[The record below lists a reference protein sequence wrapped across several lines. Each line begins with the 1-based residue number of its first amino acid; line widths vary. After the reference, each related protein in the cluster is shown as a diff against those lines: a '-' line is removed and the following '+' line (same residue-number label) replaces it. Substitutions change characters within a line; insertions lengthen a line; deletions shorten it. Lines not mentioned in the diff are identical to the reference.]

1 MGIME
6 PGKGLMNKLYYWFDL
21 YGPTQTRPSG
31 SKVNVLF
38 GLLFGSVISAVAVV
52 MDLKSDGTLSSA
64 TMLLVFG
71 VIALAAGVDVFKS
84 LIKSKFS
91 AQLAKNIPEEKRIEL
106 ERDEAEGFEDSG
118 VVGVN

>member
-1 MGIME
+1 MGMLE

-21 YGPTQTRPSG
+21 YGPTQTRPSS

-38 GLLFGSVISAVAVV
+38 GLIFGGIVSAVAVV
-52 MDLKSDGTLSSA
+52 LDLLDGEMSSA
-64 TMLLVFG
+64 TMLLVFS

-91 AQLAKNIPEEKRIEL
+91 AQLAENMPIEKALEL
-106 ERDEAEGFEDSG
+106 DRDEKEGYEDSG
-118 VVGVN
+118 VVG

>member
-21 YGPTQTRPSG
+21 YGPSQTRPSS

-38 GLLFGSVISAVAVV
+38 GLIFGGIVSAIAVV
-52 MDLKSDGTLSSA
+52 MDLRDGEMSSA
-64 TMLLVFG
+64 TMLLVFS

-84 LIKSKFS
+84 LIKSKFAS
-91 AQLAKNIPEEKRIEL
+91 QLAKNMPEEKLIEL
-106 ERDEAEGFEDSG
+106 ERNEEEGYEDSG
-118 VVGVN
+118 VVG